1 GLRGWFD
8 GEESKLFPLQPEE
21 RFEKLITGFGGREEV
36 AKQASAAFDAND
48 VRWGVELA
56 TWLAR
61 SGAATTADKEL
72 LARGLR
78 LIAERT
84 PAANIRNW
92 AITRARHLDGQTPMD
107 RFMKHSFGARTV
119 AHVSA
124 ADLIHTLRVLLDPA
138 RAEGFQAHV
147 RFVIDG
153 ESAGLR
159 IRNCVAVPTDGTGAS
174 EEVSMTR
181 ASLVGILSTKQPW
194 SAADITVTGD
204 PSMVDGFRK
213 CFDHAGLQG

>member
-1 GLRGWFD
+1 MR
-8 GEESKLFPLQPEE
+8 PEE
-21 RFEKLITGFGGREEV
+21 RFAKLIAGFGGRDEV
-36 AKQASAAFDAND
+36 AKQASAAFDADD

-61 SGAATTADKEL
+61 STDATVADKEL

-107 RFMKHSFGARTV
+107 RFMKHSFGARTI

-124 ADLIHTLRVLLDPA
+124 VDLIHTLRVLLDPA
-138 RAEGFQAHV
+138 RAEGLRAHV
-147 RFVIDG
+147 RFVVDG
-153 ESAGLR
+153 EASGLLL
-159 IRNCVAVPTDGTGAS
+159 RNCVAVPTDGTGAS
-174 EEVSMTR
+174 VEVAMTR
-181 ASLVGILSTKQPW
+181 ATLVGILSTKQPW
-194 SAADITVTGD
+194 SAADIAITGD
-204 PSMVDGFRK
+204 PSVVETFRT